1 MNIKRL
7 FFLLCLLSLC
17 SCVSS
22 KLIEKKEY
30 AQTILELKSE
40 NFEKAIDV
48 FPKKEK
54 DHFIT
59 VLEKAYLRLL
69 SSNRLKKEEVDQL
82 VKLAGQ
88 IEAKDVVYLSN
99 EVQNLFYIETDEGYF
114 PAEHE
119 LYWMHLVLGFHY
131 LKNLEPDFARI
142 HAQKISE
149 LFSRINNKGEK
160 YFDDAAL
167 RVLAATLWLAVNEW
181 NRAQVDLR
189 RAYEL
194 QPSLTFLKEMSSGSE
209 PPKDWA
215 IVLRGAGYQASFESN
230 NLGNLF
236 TGSEDIRFKSLL
248 TADKKPL
255 DLSYIGSSESWYQR
269 HVYRNHEIKNVID
282 KSRYMTRMFKSELEY
297 GSLNALTTA
306 ATGVVITSGVA
317 LGIGIV
323 GSGIYLLS
331 QVGGSSSGE
340 AAGYIVAFG
349 FLVGSEIYNA
359 GVNFYDKTTTKLR
372 EDKTEYQ
379 DVSRFY
385 RYVRFIP
392 DEIYLKPS
400 SASSSYERYLF
411 ASIPAKK
418 TQIKMYFLNQ

>member
-1 MNIKRL
+1 MSIKRL
-7 FFLLCLLSLC
+7 FFLLCILSLC

-22 KLIEKKEY
+22 RLIEKKEY
-30 AQTILELKSE
+30 AQTISELKSE
-40 NFEKAIDV
+40 NFEKAIEV

-69 SSNRLKKEEVDQL
+69 SSNKMKQEEVDQL

-88 IEAKDVVYLSN
+88 IEAKDVIYLSN

-131 LKNLEPDFARI
+131 LKNLEPDLARI

-167 RVLAATLWLAVNEW
+167 RILAATLWLGVNEW
-181 NRAQVDLR
+181 DRAQVDIR

-194 QPSLTFLKEMSSGSE
+194 QPSLIFLKETLASNA
-209 PPKDWA
+209 PPREWA
-215 IVLRGAGYQASFESN
+215 VVLRGTGYQASFESN
-230 NLGNLF
+230 KLESLF
-236 TGSEDIRFKSLL
+236 SGSEGIKFKSFLI
-248 TADKKPL
+248 ADKKPL
-255 DLSYIGSSESWYQR
+255 DLSFIGSSESWYQR
-269 HVYRNHEIKNVID
+269 HVYRNYEIKNVID

-306 ATGVVITSGVA
+306 ATGVVITTGVA

-359 GVNFYDKTTTKLR
+359 GVNFYDKTTTRLKK
-372 EDKTEYQ
+372 DKTEYQ

-400 SASSSYERYLF
+400 LENKTYERYLF
-411 ASIPAKK
+411 ATIPAKK